1 MEAFAKKAG
10 RNIFARNL
18 QQYEPKDPLYE
29 MYIDD
34 RGRQRRRKRDMPP
47 GLSKRDMKVL
57 KSVQRRAHYLD
68 KGFHICGM
76 RFGWTFVIGIIPGA
90 GDAADVA
97 LNYLL
102 VVRKAKQ
109 AEDRIPGWLLSRML
123 VNNAVS
129 AGVGLV
135 PIVGDIILA
144 MYKANSR
151 NAGLLEEYLRV
162 RGEEFLKPEAERK
175 QNVKDVKPGA
185 GRKPN
190 EVIPIPGEEP
200 LKPSR
205 TASALNTA
213 GGWFRRGSKGTKKD
227 KSKNKT
233 ENGGA
238 EPETSEATPVLAVSS
253 SSDRGRF
260 VEDVPPTTQTNTV
273 KHQ

>member
-1 MEAFAKKAG
+1 MDAFATKAG
-10 RNIFARNL
+10 RSIFARNL
-18 QQYEPKDPLYE
+18 KQYEAKDPLYE

-34 RGRQRRRKRDMPP
+34 RGRQRRRKRETPP
-47 GLSKRDMKVL
+47 GLSKRDVKVL

-109 AEDRIPGWLLSRML
+109 AEIPGWLLSRML

-151 NAGLLEEYLRV
+151 NAALLEEYLRV
-162 RGEEFLKPEAERK
+162 RGEEFLKAEGERK
-175 QNVKDVKPGA
+175 QNAKDVKPGA
-185 GRKPN
+185 GRKPG
-190 EVIPIPGEEP
+190 EVIPIPGDEP

-205 TASALNTA
+205 SATALATA
-213 GGWFRRGSKGTKKD
+213 GGWFRRGGKGTKKD
-227 KSKNKT
+227 KNKT
-233 ENGGA
+233 EKGVE
-238 EPETSEATPVLAVSS
+238 EPETAEATPVLAVSS

-260 VEDVPPTTQTNTV
+260 VEDVPPTLAKTNSL
-273 KHQ
+273 KRK